1 MMTMMNAQLHMAAIA
16 LATGLSSVRSDYQYG
31 WNLDLDV
38 DNKPECGTP
47 VEFTAILRKSH
58 TRSSGSAYNRL
69 QRSA

>member
-16 LATGLSSVRSDYQYG
+16 LETGLSSVRSDYQYG
-31 WNLDLDV
+31 WNLDA